1 MQSEV
6 LTIYNRAKQPIGT
19 ADREKAHTNGL
30 WHETF
35 HCWILDDTAEEP
47 MLYLQR
53 RSDTKKEFSS
63 LFDITAAGHLLSHEK
78 TEDGIREIKEEL
90 GISILLSDLH
100 FIGQFRCIPNQVKI
114 IDREFASTYV
124 YTASLPFEA
133 FSLQEEEVAGIVR
146 VPFREF
152 FALCFRS
159 QTYMSAE
166 GFIET
171 NGYREHYKNT
181 LSLTDLVPH
190 SLTFLQQIALAINEL
205 IQERKE

>member
-6 LTIYNRAKQPIGT
+6 LTVYNRAKQPIGT
-19 ADREKAHTNGL
+19 AEREKVHTNGL

-35 HCWILDDTAEEP
+35 HCWILDDTAKEP

-63 LFDITAAGHLLSHEK
+63 LFDITAAGHLLSHEQ
-78 TEDGIREIKEEL
+78 TEDGIREIQEEL

-124 YTASLPFEA
+124 FTAPIPFESFA
-133 FSLQEEEVAGIVR
+133 LQEEEVSGIVR

-152 FALCFRS
+152 FDVCFQI
-159 QTYMSAE
+159 QTSMSAE

-171 NGYREHYKNT
+171 NGVREVYKNT
-181 LSLTDLVPH
+181 LSLKDLVPH
-190 SLTFLQQIALAINEL
+190 SLTFLQQVSLAIDEL
-205 IQERKE
+205 IRERKE